1 MDWIQHMEDKADK
14 GLSKIHPN
22 KRSYNAYLQALS
34 KSNRPC
40 MGEEAEKILDHID
53 SLYRKG
59 GRIAIKPD
67 VLTFTN
73 VIHCIAMSGADDAV
87 ERAMAILTKMED
99 LHAEG
104 YGDLRPNTY
113 TYGW

>member
-1 MDWIQHMEDKADK
+1 
-14 GLSKIHPN
+14 
-22 KRSYNAYLQALS
+22 
-34 KSNRPC
+34 
-40 MGEEAEKILDHID
+40 MGTEAEKILDHID

-73 VIHCIAMSGADDAV
+73 VIHCIAMSGADDAL

-104 YGDLRPNTY
+104 YGDVRPNTY